1 MNDQNEEK
9 YRQKVR
15 EVLADGRLTDLEDT
29 TLGFYQHTL
38 KISDET
44 AMRIFDEVLKEV
56 TAKAGE
62 QPNAIDESG
71 SALKNDLLSQSQE
84 TGKQTTDKESAE
96 RITYQSWDE
105 FEKAQYQKGALYK
118 EFMPIAKQFHDML
131 ISTFQE
137 ENKPV
142 EARYGESTFSF
153 SVPKDLT
160 KSRKRTFASF
170 GMLNL
175 VTQKCYIQNLYKE
188 ADDELPE
195 GSRLYKKSDPTVYV
209 YSFGSM
215 SDFEC
220 VKPDLKVCIIRSY
233 ELLSSESISRKLLK
247 EESKI
252 LVNTSASVKCQNDA
266 NIDANDEDGK
276 TALIRAAQEG
286 DKKTVEL
293 LLDRGTDIEAKT
305 NDGLTALICAAS
317 EGHTETVELLL
328 DKGADIEAKSN
339 DSRTALILAASE
351 GYPETV
357 GLLLDKGA
365 DIEADEE
372 DGWRALHFAA
382 SEGHTETVG
391 LLLDKGADIESKD
404 SNGVTALIQAA
415 GLGKKET
422 VALLIEKGADIE
434 ATTNKGGTPLF
445 VAVANGQMECVK
457 MLIGTGANV
466 NVKNKEGKTLLMRAE
481 EQGHTEIV
489 KYLKKATLGKDRK
502 DSSGK
507 TVTPSTAGMNT
518 FDSEHIYGM
527 AYVYFDVVMQN
538 DEQSKDEFQAKVH
551 VINEKL
557 SEWAQDSNRITEI
570 MQNCW
575 KTYIHDINDDR
586 ETYEGKL
593 EQYIFEMKDNMSEE
607 QLSIVI
613 ADLFE
618 IVDISANAHKAEISM
633 IKGLAEIFGFSLE
646 VDQRDTIIKNTK
658 DCLTKD
664 TDPPY
669 PGQFCIPG
677 TLYEDRFS
685 YMPFPKVVGK
695 STKYK
700 AEDLFRRFT
709 SDEVSKIVSKIET
722 ENKIPYLVF
731 IKGIL
736 DSKMNL
742 PNKAPYW
749 FMPFVIAGRTEG
761 VMLYFDQDGFW
772 YNSENPIVLK
782 QCSPAEMIDSIEI
795 KEGHFNDFVM
805 ELFKK
810 DMPSLTVDEGII
822 STMRI
827 SGNDKGRAV
836 EVDIAEMH
844 GEGYGPQL
852 EIMEAIWNIWK
863 DVVEKS
869 RGASSYMFDP
879 AIFKAF
885 NSWQEVIDWAYE
897 SEEKSPGEKKSK
909 EPGKVKAEDD
919 IDARDEDGKTALIRA
934 AEEGDTE
941 TVEML
946 LDREADIEAKTND
959 GRTALMIAAIE
970 GHTETV
976 QLLLDKGADI
986 EAEEESGWRALHDAA
1001 NNGHTETVRLLL
1013 DRGADIEA
1021 KDNEGK
1027 TALIVAADESNIET
1041 AALLIERGADKKV
1054 MGWTELIWAAFL
1066 GSTAKI
1072 RLQLDAGADIEAETN
1087 DGRTALIVAAEAGHV
1102 ETVELLLDKGANIEA
1117 KDNDDQTALMHV
1129 AGKGHF
1135 KTVELLVDHAAD
1147 VHASSGIGTALN
1159 MAAYAGHTETVEL
1172 LIDKGIDIESQDNAG
1187 STALM
1192 DAASQG
1198 HNDVVKLLI
1207 DKGADIE
1214 AKTNDGRTALMLAA
1228 SEGHTEMVEL
1238 LLDREADIEAKA
1250 DDGRTALMIAA
1261 SEGHTEAV
1269 ALLLDKGAD
1278 IEAKAND
1285 GRTALMIAASE
1296 GHTEVVELLLDREAD
1311 IEATDNDGDTA
1322 LTTAV
1327 KCGHAETAALLIER
1341 GADKKVMGWTELI
1354 WAAFFGSTEKIRLQL
1369 DEGADIEAKTNDGQT
1384 ALIMAASEGHTE
1396 AVALLL
1402 DKGADIEEDKED
1414 GWRALHFAASN
1425 GQTETVELLLDRGA
1439 GIEAKTNFG
1448 STALILAASEGHTEA
1463 VALLLDKGAD
1473 IEAEDEFGRTALIVA
1488 AAGGHTETVELLLD
1502 RGADIEADANVGRTA
1517 LIVAAWQ
1524 GCTETVQLLLD
1535 KGADIEADKEDGWR
1549 ALICAASEGYTETV
1563 ALLLDR
1569 GADIEAK
1576 KNDGSTALILA
1587 AKQGHMEAVALLLDK
1602 GADIEADEED
1612 GWRALDYA
1620 ASEGQT
1626 ETVELLLDRGAD
1638 IEAEDKYGWTALIKA
1653 AWKGHPETVELLL
1666 DREADI
1672 EAKTNDGETALMLA
1686 AGQGHTETVELLLD
1700 KGADIE
1706 ADIKTDYEDGGH
1718 RALHFA
1724 AKEGRT
1730 ETVALLLS
1738 RGADIEAKTND
1749 CWTPLMRAAWSG
1761 HKEAVGLLL
1770 DKGADIEAEDDSGW
1784 RALHYAAVGGH
1795 TETVELLLDRGADI
1809 EAEDDSGWRALHC
1822 AANNGQTG
1830 TVDLILD
1837 RGGDVEAKDN
1847 EGKTALILA
1856 ASEGHTETV
1865 ALLLEKGADIETED
1879 YEGVN
1884 TLMWAER
1891 AESSE
1896 IVEYLTK
1903 YIAARSGKTA
1913 IKKEKSEATLN
1924 EHKSN
1929 SKEKVG
1935 KGDSEFLSPHSIP
1948 EYPGEFYFLTEK
1960 YSSKPVRIKHVYRL
1974 SRGEELFRKL
1984 SASEVDTIVKKI
1996 STMKIIPKLTFVREI
2011 LEEKYKIPVKDVPF
2025 WFIPF
2030 VILAEQIG
2038 CFLYIERNGI
2048 YANYK
2053 ESKEVDA
2060 CFSWESAT
2068 DVTYDRGFPELE
2080 DNSDDKPKL
2089 SFSFT
2094 SDTDEEYPDSEAMV
2108 STLVLKTD
2116 DGHLTINEFHGDEF
2130 GSQLLIVKTIWDL
2143 WKKVVDQTRN
2153 SDVWPQNDEVP
2164 NGPQYRYFDS
2174 WDTLIAWA
2182 KDTSTDQSQNDT
2194 RVDEKRSDGNI
2205 KVFDQN
2211 IELYRRKV
2219 MDVLADGVVSDLE
2232 RTGLDFFQHKL
2243 KLTDEDA
2250 LRIFEEVL
2258 AEVLE
2263 KAGERAV
2270 KTRTDTTERAAV
2282 EESMSEETVE
2292 EETLRKMRITYSTWD
2307 EFEKG
2312 QGEDP
2317 LKKRFMPL
2325 ARKVHELVIEAL
2337 GEQNLPYE
2345 VRYGGGTFS
2354 FSVPKDLA
2362 KSGKR
2367 TYARFGLLD
2376 RTKNRTYFDSL
2387 YMAEGESLPE
2397 GSQFMSDG
2405 SSRCSYDLASI
2416 EEFENVKQDIKK
2428 GVVKSYRILAK

>member
-959 GRTALMIAAIE
+959 G
-970 GHTETV
+970 
-976 QLLLDKGADI
+976 
-986 EAEEESGWRALHDAA
+986 
-1001 NNGHTETVRLLL
+1001 
-1013 DRGADIEA
+1013 
-1021 KDNEGK
+1021 
-1027 TALIVAADESNIET
+1027 
-1041 AALLIERGADKKV
+1041 
-1054 MGWTELIWAAFL
+1054 
-1066 GSTAKI
+1066 
-1072 RLQLDAGADIEAETN
+1072 
-1087 DGRTALIVAAEAGHV
+1087 
-1102 ETVELLLDKGANIEA
+1102 
-1117 KDNDDQTALMHV
+1117 
-1129 AGKGHF
+1129 
-1135 KTVELLVDHAAD
+1135 
-1147 VHASSGIGTALN
+1147 
-1159 MAAYAGHTETVEL
+1159 
-1172 LIDKGIDIESQDNAG
+1172 
-1187 STALM
+1187 
-1192 DAASQG
+1192 
-1198 HNDVVKLLI
+1198 
-1207 DKGADIE
+1207 
-1214 AKTNDGRTALMLAA
+1214 
-1228 SEGHTEMVEL
+1228 
-1238 LLDREADIEAKA
+1238 
-1250 DDGRTALMIAA
+1250 
-1261 SEGHTEAV
+1261 
-1269 ALLLDKGAD
+1269 
-1278 IEAKAND
+1278 
-1285 GRTALMIAASE
+1285 
-1296 GHTEVVELLLDREAD
+1296 
-1311 IEATDNDGDTA
+1311 
-1322 LTTAV
+1322 
-1327 KCGHAETAALLIER
+1327 
-1341 GADKKVMGWTELI
+1341 
-1354 WAAFFGSTEKIRLQL
+1354 
-1369 DEGADIEAKTNDGQT
+1369 
-1384 ALIMAASEGHTE
+1384 
-1396 AVALLL
+1396 
-1402 DKGADIEEDKED
+1402 
-1414 GWRALHFAASN
+1414 
-1425 GQTETVELLLDRGA
+1425 
-1439 GIEAKTNFG
+1439 
-1448 STALILAASEGHTEA
+1448 
-1463 VALLLDKGAD
+1463 
-1473 IEAEDEFGRTALIVA
+1473 
-1488 AAGGHTETVELLLD
+1488 
-1502 RGADIEADANVGRTA
+1502 
-1517 LIVAAWQ
+1517 
-1524 GCTETVQLLLD
+1524 
-1535 KGADIEADKEDGWR
+1535 
-1549 ALICAASEGYTETV
+1549 
-1563 ALLLDR
+1563 
-1569 GADIEAK
+1569 
-1576 KNDGSTALILA
+1576 
-1587 AKQGHMEAVALLLDK
+1587 
-1602 GADIEADEED
+1602 
-1612 GWRALDYA
+1612 
-1620 ASEGQT
+1620 
-1626 ETVELLLDRGAD
+1626 
-1638 IEAEDKYGWTALIKA
+1638 
-1653 AWKGHPETVELLL
+1653 
-1666 DREADI
+1666 
-1672 EAKTNDGETALMLA
+1672 ETALMLA